1 MHTFLGIEIRPVVLV
16 ASFTL
21 FLIGI
26 LFTCGAIVRGQDVTT
41 NAEKIGQVE
50 GQVSGIQR
58 EMSGIEKS
66 IDSVPEQVGVMRD
79 RQTRLEG
86 KVDSLISK
94 LNYILGLMG
103 STVAGVAGLF
113 GSELLKWVKGRAGLS
128 GTDSGAHVLVT
139 PR

>member
-26 LFTCGAIVRGQDVTT
+26 LVTCGEIVRGQDASS
-41 NAEKIGQVE
+41 NAEKIGRVE
-50 GQVSGIQR
+50 GEISGIQ
-58 EMSGIEKS
+58 KS
-66 IDSVPEQVGVMRD
+66 VDSMPEQLNIMREKQARFEIQIANLD
-79 RQTRLEG
+79 Q
-86 KVDSLISK
+86 K
-94 LNYILGLMG
+94 LNYILGLVG
-103 STVAGVAGLF
+103 SMAAGVAGLF

-128 GTDSGAHVLVT
+128 STDSGAHALVT